1 MYLRNILIILTI
13 LLSACEAKLP
23 SPFKAEDVSAK
34 YAQANF
40 HLQDSQGVARSLAD
54 YRGKVVALFFG
65 YVHCPQICPTTLADL
80 NQVYGL
86 LGSDAAKLQV
96 IFVTV
101 DPERDNAALLGQY
114 VPAFN
119 SSFIGLWGDQKAT
132 DEAARNFGVF
142 YQKQS
147 SESGA
152 YDVDHSAATY
162 LISPDG
168 KHVLQAP
175 YQQKTEWMLQ
185 DIRLLLAMSR

>member
-1 MYLRNILIILTI
+1 MLLRNLLIILTI
-13 LLSACEAKLP
+13 LVSSCEAKLP
-23 SPFKAEDVSAK
+23 SPFKAQDVSAK
-34 YAQANF
+34 YAQSDF
-40 HLQDSQGVARSLAD
+40 ELRDSNGVLHHLAD

-65 YVHCPQICPTTLADL
+65 YMHCPEICPTTLADL
-80 NQVYGL
+80 NQVLTL

-119 SSFIGLWGDQKAT
+119 SSFIGLWGDEKAT
-132 DEAARNFGVF
+132 QQAAHSFGVF
-142 YQKQS
+142 YQKQYTQ
-147 SESGA
+147 SGN
-152 YDVDHSAATY
+152 YDIDHSAATY

-168 KHVLQAP
+168 KRVLQAP